1 MKTTVQYLDQVK
13 KKKGITS
20 NYALAK
26 QLEMSETGIASLY
39 KGRNAMSIETAIKV
53 GEILGLDS
61 HIIYGDGQVEHAKTP
76 SAKAFWVGISEKF
89 SVSFKSLLSGA
100 GPRGIRVSTC

>member
-1 MKTTVQYLDQVK
+1 MKTTVEYLDAVK
-13 KKKGITS
+13 RARGITS

-26 QLEMSETGIASLY
+26 ELELSETGIGNLY
-39 KGRNAMSIETAIKV
+39 KGHNAMSIETAIKV
-53 GEILGLDS
+53 AKILGIDS

-76 SAKAFWVGISEKF
+76 TAKAFWIGISEKF

-100 GPRGIRVSTC
+100 GPRGIRVSAC